1 MLLSAFEK
9 LCTYYLET
17 TLTNAEF
24 VIYHFSR
31 RKQWKIVDAM
41 EIKDACIQHVHDD
54 LGLNIHCQLVGNL
67 TTKNKPIQGY
77 CNKLFNLRHCVYLID
92 NIWRILEKW
101 PFNRW
106 NYLIYLARF

>member
-17 TLTNAEF
+17 TITNAEF

-77 CNKLFNLRHCVYLID
+77 CNKLFNLRHCVYLIA
-92 NIWRILEKW
+92 NI
-101 PFNRW
+101 
-106 NYLIYLARF
+106 